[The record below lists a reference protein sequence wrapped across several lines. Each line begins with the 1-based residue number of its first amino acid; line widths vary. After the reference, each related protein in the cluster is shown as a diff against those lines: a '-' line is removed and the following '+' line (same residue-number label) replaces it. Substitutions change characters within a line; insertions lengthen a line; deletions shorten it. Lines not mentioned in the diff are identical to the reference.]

1 MISLTAHIRHLARRQ
16 EGVAYL
22 EFALILPILLLL
34 LLGGVEV
41 SRYIQAAQKVDK
53 MTHTIV
59 DLIAQAPTI
68 SDSELDQIMVAAE
81 HVMTPYP
88 FANNG
93 VIIVS
98 CIGYNEYG
106 QLRVKWQHSG
116 GGTLPRSS
124 AIGNEGDSPDLPE
137 GFTLDTRDNVIVAES
152 YFAFTPIINDT
163 YVEATDLYRT
173 AYYLPRLG
181 ELDALQS
188 N

>member
-1 MISLTAHIRHLARRQ
+1 MPRLTRHIGRLARQ
-16 EGVAYL
+16 EDGLAYL
-22 EFALILPILLLL
+22 EFALILPVLLLL

-68 SDSELDQIMVAAE
+68 SESELDQIMMAAE
-81 HVMTPYP
+81 HIMTPYP
-88 FANNG
+88 FNDNG

-98 CIGYNEYG
+98 CVGYNEYG
-106 QLRVKWQHSG
+106 QLRVKWQYSG

-124 AIGNEGDSPDLPE
+124 AIGSEGGSPDLPE
-137 GFTLDTRDNVIVAES
+137 GFTLDTRDNVIIAES
-152 YFAFTPIINDT
+152 FFTITPIINDN
-163 YVEATDLYRT
+163 YVGASEFYRT

-181 ELDALQS
+181 ELDTLQS